1 MRYTKYGIIVIFV
14 IVTMIFT
21 FNLYKNKKVT
31 DGTMPEIQF
40 SSEQIKV
47 SVKATKEELLQG
59 VIAKDE
65 KDGDLTNSVI
75 IESISKF
82 VDKKK
87 HIANITYVVA
97 DSDNNVVKKTR
108 KVKFIDYKSPE
119 FTLSQPLCFDVGS
132 DITVSDVIGA
142 RDGYDGD
149 ISGKVKILS
158 STVSTNSAGEY
169 TQVTN
174 SLGDTAKLKT
184 VVIIR
189 QSNNLSPNISL
200 KKNIVYLHKGDE
212 FNADAY
218 IDSVQ
223 DYNED
228 DLPAGSVKVSSS
240 SVDMEKDGCYSVE
253 YTAKDKEDNEG
264 KTYLTVVVED

>member
-149 ISGKVKILS
+149 ISDKVKILS
-158 STVSTNSAGEY
+158 STVSTGSTGEY
-169 TQVTN
+169 IMKAQVTN
-174 SLGDTAKLKT
+174 SLGDTAKLKA

-200 KKNIVYLHKGDE
+200 KKNIVYLH
-212 FNADAY
+212 AY